1 MESRTVQRP
10 GAFEAVVGAAMRG
23 LARTNTAE
31 TGDDVV
37 SRSPTVDHIATISH
51 TPGRIFVTPCDR
63 LGMETEREYFD
74 SIAAYYDAQYDPREM
89 GDVEFY
95 VEEARE
101 ADGPVLE
108 AACGTGRIYLEMV
121 DAGVDA
127 DGFDLSPA
135 MLERLREK
143 AAERD
148 LAVDV
153 WEADMTEF
161 VVDREYALV
170 TCPFRAFLH
179 LPTVQDQLAAFERF
193 HEALVPGGEV
203 VLNAFQPDLDYVG
216 EQYDEWQQET
226 VQVDGVEHT
235 LETRQTVAD
244 EVGLVTRGDWRLRDP
259 DGEVVQESDY
269 RLKLVP
275 HDQFELLGHASE
287 FDDWHVQ
294 GGFDGDSLEGWDQEQ
309 VWTYEKAP

>member
-1 MESRTVQRP
+1 LQRGSLDATVHLS
-10 GAFEAVVGAAMRG
+10 V
-23 LARTNTAE
+23 ARVF
-31 TGDDVV
+31 D
-37 SRSPTVDHIATISH
+37 TVSH
-51 TPGRIFVTPCDR
+51 TAGRTFAAPRDEPH
-63 LGMETEREYFD
+63 METEREYFD

-89 GDVEFY
+89 GDVAFY
-95 VEEARE
+95 VEKATE

-127 DGFDLSPA
+127 DGFDLSPG

-161 VVDREYALV
+161 TVDREYALV

-179 LPTVQDQLAAFERF
+179 LPTVEDQLAAFERF
-193 HEALVPGGEV
+193 HEALAPGGEL
-203 VLNAFQPDLDYVG
+203 VLNAFQPDLDYIR
-216 EQYDEWQQET
+216 EQYGEWQRET
-226 VQVDGVEHT
+226 VDVEGVEHT
-235 LETRQTVAD
+235 LETRQAVVD
-244 EVGLVTRGDWRLRDP
+244 EVTLLTRGDWRLRDP

-269 RLKLVP
+269 HLKLVP

-294 GGFDGDSLEGWDQEQ
+294 GGFDGDDLEGWGQEQ